1 MKAKRLQAMR
11 VVVCV
16 ALFALVSFAPW
27 SKPTGNAQALN
38 QFAIRSQ

>member
-1 MKAKRLQAMR
+1 MKARRIQAVKA
-11 VVVCV
+11 VVFV

>member
-1 MKAKRLQAMR
+1 MKAKRIQALR

-27 SKPTGNAQALN
+27 DKSATPSALN